1 MNSKQRLE
9 QRRTMLMT
17 ECALQRTLL
26 VAQARQLGLSTGLI
40 KSGEGLL
47 DRFKQIPGWAGLLA
61 SIIMIFVPGK
71 AAALARNGLM
81 LLQLLK
87 SLRKQDPDS
96 KTQPKA

>member
-9 QRRTMLMT
+9 QRRALLMT
-17 ECALQRTLL
+17 ECSLQRTLL

-47 DRFKQIPGWAGLLA
+47 DRFKQIPGWAGLLV
-61 SIIMIFVPGK
+61 SVIMIFVPGK

-81 LLQLLK
+81 LMQILK
-87 SLRKQDPDS
+87 SLRKKDPEG
-96 KTQPKA
+96 